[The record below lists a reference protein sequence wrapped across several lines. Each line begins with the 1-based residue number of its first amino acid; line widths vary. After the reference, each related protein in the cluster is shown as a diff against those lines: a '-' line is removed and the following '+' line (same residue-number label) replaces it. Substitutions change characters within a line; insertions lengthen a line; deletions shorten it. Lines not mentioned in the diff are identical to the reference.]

1 MAEEEEGASS
11 SHIVELDQPAPVD
24 AEQLVAKPRSTS
36 IIWKYFGFEADD
48 KGKPRKTDRP
58 ICRLYQTEVS
68 AKDGNTANLYSHLK
82 SKHGE
87 EYLQIQKERPNV
99 CKPNRPSSQPSLSEM
114 WKKTQMIPSNSREHK
129 DITKSITY
137 CLAKD
142 MLPISTV
149 DKPGFK
155 AMVYRFNPRYQL
167 PSRNFFSRV
176 AIPAL
181 SSELKSDI
189 EQHMTRGLDFFSGT
203 TDLWTSTAG
212 DPYLSFTCHFI
223 DCSWELQSFCLC
235 TQYLPEDH
243 TAANIQEA
251 LSDTLKC
258 WKLDVS
264 KLVGITTDSGA
275 NVKAACR
282 LLKWQR
288 LTCFGHNLNLA
299 VEKGLDD
306 LRVQRVLRKCKSVV
320 ATFSRSWKKQ
330 RDLAVSQEQK
340 GLPQHK
346 LKLNVV
352 THWGSSYEM
361 VERMI
366 EQMEAVRIVLASD
379 RQTSHL
385 IPLWQDCDVLDSIS
399 TALKSLKEM
408 TDALSGEKCVTVSAV
423 LPLLKHITS
432 KILVEKDDDTNLTKE
447 IKQRIKADLELRY
460 ADQDLIHLLEIAS
473 FLDPRFKLEYVEGEE
488 SLLKEIEER
497 MLQISEGDCVDDT
510 FNDQSGELSVA
521 DEPPAKKS
529 KGLSSILGKCLDATS
544 RIPLTHDEKVTQEL
558 KQYLSHPK
566 LDMEDSPLL
575 WWNVEETR
583 YPHLAIL
590 ARKFLCVCATSVPSE
605 RVFSCGG
612 QIVTDRRAALKPDRV
627 DQLIFLARNLP

>member
-1 MAEEEEGASS
+1 MP
-11 SHIVELDQPAPVD
+11 D
-24 AEQLVAKPRSTS
+24 
-36 IIWKYFGFEADD
+36 
-48 KGKPRKTDRP
+48 
-58 ICRLYQTEVS
+58 
-68 AKDGNTANLYSHLK
+68 
-82 SKHGE
+82 
-87 EYLQIQKERPNV
+87 
-99 CKPNRPSSQPSLSEM
+99 
-114 WKKTQMIPSNSREHK
+114 
-129 DITKSITY
+129 
-137 CLAKD
+137 
-142 MLPISTV
+142 
-149 DKPGFK
+149 
-155 AMVYRFNPRYQL
+155 
-167 PSRNFFSRV
+167 
-176 AIPAL
+176 
-181 SSELKSDI
+181 
-189 EQHMTRGLDFFSGT
+189 
-203 TDLWTSTAG
+203 
-212 DPYLSFTCHFI
+212 
-223 DCSWELQSFCLC
+223 
-235 TQYLPEDH
+235 DH

-251 LSDTLKC
+251 LSDTLKR

-288 LTCFGHNLNLA
+288 LSCFGHNLNLA

-352 THWGSSYEM
+352 TRWGSSYEM

-385 IPLWQDCDVLDSIS
+385 IPSWQDCDILDAIS

-408 TDALSGEKCVTVSAV
+408 TDALSGEKCVTVSGV

-447 IKQRIKADLELRY
+447 IKQRIKLRY
-460 ADQDLIHLLEIAS
+460 ADQDLIHSLEIAS
-473 FLDPRFKLEYVEGEE
+473 FLYPRFKLEYVEGEE
-488 SLLKEIEER
+488 SLLKEIEEC
-497 MLQISEGDCVDDT
+497 MLHCVDDT

-521 DEPPAKKS
+521 DEPPAKTS

-544 RIPLTHDEKVTQEL
+544 NNTLN
-558 KQYLSHPK
+558 S
-566 LDMEDSPLL
+566 
-575 WWNVEETR
+575 
-583 YPHLAIL
+583 
-590 ARKFLCVCATSVPSE
+590 
-605 RVFSCGG
+605 
-612 QIVTDRRAALKPDRV
+612 
-627 DQLIFLARNLP
+627 